1 MSEWVYFSIGQLYIV
16 VGLYDVICS
25 NFYTSYKISARVYE
39 DYHDMVFSVDFH
51 GFLFHNPEIFV
62 SESVAR
68 VCEEE

>member
-1 MSEWVYFSIGQLYIV
+1 MSEWVQFSVCQFYIV
-16 VGLYDVICS
+16 VGLYGVICS
-25 NFYTSYKISARVYE
+25 NFYASYKISARIQE

-51 GFLFHNPEIFV
+51 GFLLHNPEVFV